1 METNVM
7 VGVVRA
13 TWERSRGQNPNRSP
27 DQVWLEFYETISSKN
42 PKYAARTEHETFDSN
57 SFNWL

>member
-1 METNVM
+1 M

-13 TWERSRGQNPNRSP
+13 TWDRSLGQNPNRSP